1 MHWNQ
6 KIWRRSIAEFPEFL
20 EPLVAE
26 LGRSERREGAALYV
40 QGLLMPGERKS
51 IEPLAARLGV
61 DSQKLQQFVADS
73 PWEAEQVWAAIRR
86 EVVPVLEPLS
96 AWIID
101 ETGWVKQGDKS
112 VGVAHQYCGAVGKQA
127 NCQVSVEVVVSD
139 GAIAA
144 PVAGRLYLPEKWT
157 ADPARCAAAGVPP
170 GLPFQTK
177 PAIAVDLVKQVLA
190 AGVSPAPVLGDEV
203 YGNASELRWE
213 LRQLG
218 LEYLLNAGADLLAWT
233 EPVATRFAKKY
244 WGVAE
249 GQPAATSLAA
259 LIKGIRPK
267 QWHPVAWRAA
277 DDTKRHTR
285 IAWQPV
291 FALSDLDRNTGEWP
305 QTWLVVD
312 WPEGDAAPYHH
323 YWAWFKTKPTPQ
335 RCLRLS
341 RGRFAI
347 EQFFQRDKPRP
358 TTNSVAGYFS
368 ASLAMGEV
376 CACLCACPFHQPSSG
391 SAKTCACRITRLC
404 RARSRVERRLCR
416 CLSWMMRLKGVG
428 AWAGRRAGGCI
439 TPWWHWMRRCR
450 GSGRGW

>member
-157 ADPARCAAAGVPP
+157 GRP
-170 GLPFQTK
+170 G
-177 PAIAVDLVKQVLA
+177 AV
-190 AGVSPAPVLGDEV
+190 
-203 YGNASELRWE
+203 
-213 LRQLG
+213 
-218 LEYLLNAGADLLAWT
+218 
-233 EPVATRFAKKY
+233 
-244 WGVAE
+244 
-249 GQPAATSLAA
+249 
-259 LIKGIRPK
+259 
-267 QWHPVAWRAA
+267 
-277 DDTKRHTR
+277 
-285 IAWQPV
+285 
-291 FALSDLDRNTGEWP
+291 
-305 QTWLVVD
+305 
-312 WPEGDAAPYHH
+312 
-323 YWAWFKTKPTPQ
+323 
-335 RCLRLS
+335 
-341 RGRFAI
+341 RG
-347 EQFFQRDKPRP
+347 
-358 TTNSVAGYFS
+358 
-368 ASLAMGEV
+368 
-376 CACLCACPFHQPSSG
+376 
-391 SAKTCACRITRLC
+391 
-404 RARSRVERRLCR
+404 
-416 CLSWMMRLKGVG
+416 
-428 AWAGRRAGGCI
+428 GRRATRPTVPDQAGHRSRLSEAGA
-439 TPWWHWMRRCR
+439 RCR
-450 GSGRGW
+450 REPGTGVGR